1 MTGSQILY
9 PNCVNRYFFHYYI
22 KQPMTCVLEKW
33 LSEVYIGLKGFF
45 CRRLHFVKGK
55 YGCATLLKKDSC
67 TVIFTKI
74 C

>member
-1 MTGSQILY
+1 MT
-9 PNCVNRYFFHYYI
+9 R
-22 KQPMTCVLEKW
+22 VLEKW

-45 CRRLHFVKGK
+45 CRRLYFAKGK
-55 YGCATLLKKDSC
+55 YECATLLKKDSC